1 MLQLL
6 VAAAKG
12 GSPIRHCGG
21 EGNKKGARHNDEFPS
36 AMISSQRRVFHCDE
50 IVTVTSLPLQQACHS
65 DEFATAMSSSQR

>member
-21 EGNKKGARHNDEFPS
+21 EGNKKGARHSVEFVTTTS
-36 AMISSQRRVFHCDE
+36 SSQRRVRHCNE
-50 IVTVTSLPLQQACHS
+50 LVTATSSPL
-65 DEFATAMSSSQR
+65 R